1 MELMH
6 YYEVDSVFML
16 CYTQIKEMIVMKWYK
31 FDIRLMSDD
40 DYEYWYSLMS
50 DEKKQRV
57 DAFRYKDDKKRTV
70 AGEMLVRRVLSC
82 MYLLPCEYFS
92 FCTQENGKPCVRNF
106 DKKFSI
112 SHSGDYVVC
121 AVDDEDIGIDIEQIR
136 PVNLSVC
143 KRFFND
149 DENLYV
155 FGKKPDEQ
163 DFKGDATDDMNRR
176 FFEVWTYKEACVKL
190 KGSGIADIHSVFD
203 YDRYTEMFDGYVV
216 TIATVKN

>member
-1 MELMH
+1 
-6 YYEVDSVFML
+6 
-16 CYTQIKEMIVMKWYK
+16 MKWYK
-31 FDIRLMSDD
+31 FDIRLMSDE

-136 PVNLSVC
+136 PVNLGVC
-143 KRFFND
+143 KKFFTD

>member
-1 MELMH
+1 
-6 YYEVDSVFML
+6 
-16 CYTQIKEMIVMKWYK
+16 MIVMEWYK
-31 FDIRLMSDD
+31 SDIRLISDE

-50 DEKKQRV
+50 DEKKLRV
-57 DAFRYKDDKKRTV
+57 DAFRYEDDKKRTV
-70 AGEMLVRRVLSC
+70 AGEMLVRRVLSRI
-82 MYLLPCEYFS
+82 YWLPCEYFS
-92 FCTQENGKPCVRNF
+92 FYTQENGKPCVRNF

-121 AVDDEDIGIDIEQIR
+121 AVDDDEVGIDIEQIR

-149 DENLYV
+149 DEKFYV
-155 FGKKPDEQ
+155 FGRKPDEK
-163 DFKGDATDDMNRR
+163 DFTGEATEDMLRR

-190 KGSGIADIHSVFD
+190 KGSGIADIRSVFD
-203 YDRYTEMFDGYVV
+203 YDRHTEISDGYVI

>member
-1 MELMH
+1 MH
-6 YYEVDSVFML
+6 NYEVDSVFML
-16 CYTQIKEMIVMKWYK
+16 CYTQIKEMIVMEWYK
-31 FDIRLMSDD
+31 YDIRLMSDD

-70 AGEMLVRRVLSC
+70 AGEMLVRKVLSGI
-82 MYLLPCEYFS
+82 YYLPCEYFS
-92 FCTQENGKPCVRNF
+92 FCTKENGKPFVRNF

-121 AVDDEDIGIDIEQIR
+121 AVDDKEVGIDIERIR

-143 KRFFND
+143 KRFFTD
-149 DENLYV
+149 AEKLYV

-163 DFKGDATDDMNRR
+163 DFKSDATDDMNRR
-176 FFEVWTYKEACVKL
+176 FFEVWTYKESCVKL
-190 KGSGIADIHSVFD
+190 NGSGIADIHSVFD
-203 YDRYTEMFDGYVV
+203 YDRHTEIFDGYVV